1 MASTTLY
8 KYNPATSSTNEYKG
22 TFSWWMKV
30 SEVDAGSYL
39 ISQESGQERFFWYI
53 SGGSDSFEGA
63 YRGASGQP
71 NIDFSLSSAPKIRDP
86 NGWYHC
92 VIAYDTTQSTA
103 SDRLKFYINNVQ
115 YTVSNVGGDIPQ
127 NTIFPMNKSSFA
139 QPLYIGSYVNS
150 AAYFD
155 GLMSHFHFVDGQQLT
170 PSSFGEYD
178 ANGVWKIKTSPSVT
192 YGNFGY
198 FILKNGNSVTD
209 QSGNG
214 NNFTVAGGT
223 LTNTEDNPSNVF
235 CTLNPLSHLQS
246 WSITNGN
253 TRFQGSTVQDWKS
266 AVGATLGASTGKYYW
281 EVKWVTGDSYSVLG
295 VLPIDQ
301 YWRCNKGDTT
311 NFDVYEKAN
320 CVQLSTS
327 GTGNI
332 RNYVSADVSGTQ
344 RSLNDILMFAI
355 DMDNKKMWLGEN
367 GVWDNSGNPATGA
380 NPTWDTTEFNSDWD
394 NGFVPYCQS
403 YAISAQTEFHF
414 NFGNGYFGTTA
425 VASAGTNAS
434 GIGIFEYDVP
444 TGYTALS
451 TKGLN
456 L

>member
-223 LTNTEDNPSNVF
+223 LTNTEDSPSNVF
-235 CTLNPLSHLQS
+235 ATLNP
-246 WSITNGN
+246 
-253 TRFQGSTVQDWKS
+253 
-266 AVGATLGASTGKYYW
+266 
-281 EVKWVTGDSYSVLG
+281 
-295 VLPIDQ
+295 
-301 YWRCNKGDTT
+301 
-311 NFDVYEKAN
+311 
-320 CVQLSTS
+320 
-327 GTGNI
+327 
-332 RNYVSADVSGTQ
+332 
-344 RSLNDILMFAI
+344 
-355 DMDNKKMWLGEN
+355 
-367 GVWDNSGNPATGA
+367 
-380 NPTWDTTEFNSDWD
+380 
-394 NGFVPYCQS
+394 
-403 YAISAQTEFHF
+403 
-414 NFGNGYFGTTA
+414 
-425 VASAGTNAS
+425 
-434 GIGIFEYDVP
+434 
-444 TGYTALS
+444 
-451 TKGLN
+451 
-456 L
+456 

>member
-223 LTNTEDNPSNVF
+223 LTNTEDSPSNVF
-235 CTLNPLSHLQS
+235 ATANPLNKTSNIFLG
-246 WSITNGN
+246 NGN
-253 TRFQGSTVQDWKS
+253 
-266 AVGATLGASTGKYYW
+266 LGIGTTNTGTDEGIAGTIAFDNGKYYW
-281 EVKWVTGDSYSVLG
+281 ENKYAGSGDPAIGIVKITANNINLNNERIIYHENGTIYTDGLSGVSAINTGVTY
-295 VLPIDQ
+295 
-301 YWRCNKGDTT
+301 TT
-311 NFDVYEKAN
+311 NDIISVAFD
-320 CVQLSTS
+320 T
-327 GTGNI
+327 
-332 RNYVSADVSGTQ
+332 
-344 RSLNDILMFAI
+344 
-355 DMDNKKMWLGEN
+355 EN
-367 GVWDNSGNPATGA
+367 GIIKFYKNNSLVETITNSQLQYTNNEWIPFWYCA
-380 NPTWDTTEFNSDWD
+380 NSN
-394 NGFVPYCQS
+394 NNIAVN
-403 YAISAQTEFHF
+403 A
-414 NFGNGYFGTTA
+414 NFGNGYFGTTP

-456 L
+456 E